1 MIWRLLSALVV
12 LFWAVMTGLIIRDT
26 YFPDHS
32 RFAEVPVRMVF
43 DLFLSEAAAFNNTL
57 HVYQGMEKLGHT
69 SFALR
74 RMDSGLETD
83 SKPLYALV
91 ANGSLQLPGQ
101 DAKVDIGYQVNGEL
115 LEAEHWKSFDVRVT
129 APDSQMEA
137 EIIWKEG
144 DKLPKIEI
152 KKGGQVIMNTAM
164 LQTLIDNPG
173 ASGWLTQMLPKNL
186 TMDMKS
192 LPQASAANLQARE
205 GRLDLAGKQ
214 RRCYI
219 VTASLMPGYDAK
231 LYFSELGELARVELP
246 GGYRLLEPMMHG
258 LEPGMSTYDE

>member
-1 MIWRLLSALVV
+1 MLWRLLSALVV

-57 HVYQGMEKLGHT
+57 HVYQGQEKLGHT

-74 RMDSGLETD
+74 RMDEGLD
-83 SKPLYALV
+83 ANAKPIYALV
-91 ANGSLQLPGQ
+91 ANGSLNLPGPNG
-101 DAKVDIGYQVNGEL
+101 KIDIGYQVNGEL
-115 LEAEHWKSFDVRVT
+115 LEAEQWKSFDVRVN
-129 APDSQMEA
+129 APNAEMEA
-137 EIIWKEG
+137 EIFWKEG

-164 LQTLIDNPG
+164 AQALIDNPG
-173 ASGWLTQMLPKNL
+173 AAGWITQMLPMK
-186 TMDMKS
+186 MDMKS
-192 LPQASAANLQARE
+192 LPQASAAKLQARE
-205 GRLDLAGKQ
+205 GRLELAGKQ

-219 VTASLMPGYDAK
+219 VTATLMQGYEAK

-258 LEPGMSTYDE
+258 LEPGMSTYE

>member
-1 MIWRLLSALVV
+1 MLWRLLSALVV

-57 HVYQGMEKLGHT
+57 HIYQGQEKLGHT

-74 RMDSGLETD
+74 RKDEGLT
-83 SKPLYALV
+83 SKDRPVYVLV
-91 ANGSLQLPGQ
+91 ANGSISLPGQ
-101 DAKVDIGYQVNGEL
+101 NGKVEFGYQLNGEL
-115 LEAEHWKSFDVRVT
+115 IEAEQWKNFDVRVT
-129 APDSQMEA
+129 APESEMEA
-137 EIIWKEG
+137 EILWKEG

-152 KKGGQVIMNTAM
+152 KKSGQIIMNTAM
-164 LQTLIDNPG
+164 AQALIDNPG
-173 ASGWLTQMLPKNL
+173 AAGWILQALPMK
-186 TMDMKS
+186 MDMKS
-192 LPQASAANLQARE
+192 LPQASAAKVQARE
-205 GRLDLAGKQ
+205 GRLELAGKQ

-219 VTASLMPGYDAK
+219 VTASLMQGYEAK

-258 LEPGMSTYDE
+258 LEPGFSTHE